1 MNQGFS
7 SAAIL
12 LLNMRLIAFP
22 GRKITRIQLIQLKG
36 VDHVSKATSNKFIA
50 LRVLVFKLNFPTY
63 RKSYFISAECFVF
76 NHFNLYIRKG
86 NLEIILPKT
95 LLKN

>member
-50 LRVLVFKLNFPTY
+50 LRVLVLNLIFPLT
-63 RKSYFISAECFVF
+63 
-76 NHFNLYIRKG
+76 G
-86 NLEIILPKT
+86 NLILFLLSVSFLIILIYTSEKET
-95 LLKN
+95 

>member
-36 VDHVSKATSNKFIA
+36 VDHVSKATIA

-86 NLEIILPKT
+86 NLKIILPKT
-95 LLKN
+95 LP